1 MKRRAHFTPITRSAI
16 FLLFLQRKNHTVATV
31 NRAKVPI
38 EIPEMVPTFELTG
51 DFPASDWE
59 WGAAGGELDARIVEC
74 SVDVMMEPATL
85 VEDIVWKN
93 EVAVVSSLLVIEGC
107 EKEETNS
114 FVSFGVCRDDEP
126 TIECVGGAKDD

>member
-1 MKRRAHFTPITRSAI
+1 
-16 FLLFLQRKNHTVATV
+16 
-31 NRAKVPI
+31 
-38 EIPEMVPTFELTG
+38 
-51 DFPASDWE
+51 
-59 WGAAGGELDARIVEC
+59 
-74 SVDVMMEPATL
+74 MMEPATL

-114 FVSFGVCRDDEP
+114 FVSFGVSRDDEP